1 METGMSALEALKSL
15 THDLSDKEARRW
27 LRRHKDEME
36 SAKQDLGFG
45 KRSLINVGKTL
56 LKKRNLLIFQKEKVS
71 GLI

>member
-1 METGMSALEALKSL
+1 MKKLFENWNKYLNEEAAPHATYHVVNKMMETGMSALEALKSL

-45 KRSLINVGKTL
+45 K
-56 LKKRNLLIFQKEKVS
+56 
-71 GLI
+71 